1 MNEQTEE
8 VVAPVVEA
16 PQYATIKRGV
26 FVGANDRMC
35 QVVDLGDID
44 NTGSDVTGI
53 MIQRLGHKPQ
63 RILMTQKMWDMLSE
77 AMYLFSCQDKVEGKK
92 DYYIVNDDLYDGDV
106 RKKE

>member
-44 NTGSDVTGI
+44 NTGSAVTGI

-63 RILMTQKMWDMLSE
+63 RIIMTQKMWDMLSE
-77 AMYLFSCQDKVEGKK
+77 AMYLFSLSRQSRRQERLLHCQRRS
-92 DYYIVNDDLYDGDV
+92 V
-106 RKKE
+106 RR